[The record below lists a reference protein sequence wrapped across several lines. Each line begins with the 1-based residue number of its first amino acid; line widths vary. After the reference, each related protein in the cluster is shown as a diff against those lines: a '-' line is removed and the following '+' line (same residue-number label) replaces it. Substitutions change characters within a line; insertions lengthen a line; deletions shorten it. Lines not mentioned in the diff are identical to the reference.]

1 MKNDRNKALI
11 EALIFASPRP
21 LSTEMIQE
29 VTGVNRDKILEG
41 IQYLSADYE
50 ESMRGFYLEEIAGGY
65 QIRTRPEFAVQ
76 VGKLF
81 LARAKRRFSIS
92 SLEALSIIAYR
103 QPVLRSEIENIRGV
117 DSGGV
122 LKTLL
127 TQGMVRVLGRKNAP
141 GRPILYGTSTEFLEY
156 FGLRD
161 IESLPTLQE
170 VVELEPTDEVG
181 GDKVPLPEE
190 PVELE

>member
-1 MKNDRNKALI
+1 MKNDRDKALI